1 MVLNEGDLDS
11 LDGFQNL
18 DKDIDWQSH
27 EPEFEWTEEELAE
40 FERDKQ
46 LDEME
51 LEAMAAW
58 WDMEGVRCATF
69 GNPNKNP
76 YRKS

>member
-1 MVLNEGDLDS
+1 MTVTPNDLES

-18 DKDIDWQSH
+18 DDNKDWQTH
-27 EPEFEWTEEELAE
+27 EPKFEWTPEELEE

-46 LDEME
+46 LIEME
-51 LEAMAAW
+51 MEAMAMW

-69 GNPNKNP
+69 GRNPNQNP
-76 YRKS
+76 YRE